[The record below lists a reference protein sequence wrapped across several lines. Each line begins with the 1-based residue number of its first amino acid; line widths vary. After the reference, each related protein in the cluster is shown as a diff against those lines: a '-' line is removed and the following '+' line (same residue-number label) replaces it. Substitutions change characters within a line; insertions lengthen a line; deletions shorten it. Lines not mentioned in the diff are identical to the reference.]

1 MSSVVISGDTSG
13 AITLAAPAVAGT
25 NTLSLPAVTDTL
37 VGLAATQTLTNKSIA
52 ATQLT
57 GTLPAAQAVS
67 GSIIQV
73 AQYLNYNTVSTTNS
87 SFTATGFALTITPKS
102 ASSTML
108 IRCAISGSQNAPNGA
123 GYFTVYRNGSNLA
136 GDNGY
141 NTLYL
146 NVGYSGIFRVG
157 IPIEITNA
165 SGGTSAITYEIYFKT
180 NTVGTVALNNDSSA
194 TSITVMEIAP

>member
-1 MSSVVISGDTSG
+1 MSIVLIGSTSG
-13 AITLAAPAVAGT
+13 SCTLQEQAVAGT
-25 NTLSLPAVTDTL
+25 TVLTLPTTSGTV
-37 VGLAATQTLTNKSIA
+37 LTSASTGISASNI
-52 ATQLT
+52 TT

-73 AQYLNYNTVSTTNS
+73 AQYLNYTNVSTTNS
-87 SFTATGFALTITPKS
+87 SFTSTGFSLTITPKS

-108 IRCAISGSQNAPNGA
+108 VRCAISASQNAPNGA

-136 GDNGY
+136 GANGY

-180 NTVGTVALNNDSSA
+180 NTVGTVAMNNDSTA

>member
-1 MSSVVISGDTSG
+1 MSIVLQGSTSG
-13 AITLAAPAVAGT
+13 SVTLQEPAIAGST
-25 NTLSLPAVTDTL
+25 VLTLPAVSGT
-37 VGLAATQTLTNKSIA
+37 VLTSASTGISASNI
-52 ATQLT
+52 TT

-73 AQYLNYNTVSTTNS
+73 AQYLNYTYASTTNS
-87 SFTATGFALTITPKS
+87 SFSSTGYAVTITPKS

-108 IRCAISGSQNAPNGA
+108 IRCAISGSQSASNGA
-123 GYFTVYRNGSNLA
+123 GYFTIYRNGSNLA
-136 GDNGY
+136 GASGY
-141 NTLYL
+141 NTLYS
-146 NVGYSGIFRVG
+146 NATFSNPFRVG

-180 NTVGTVALNNDSSA
+180 NTVGTVGINQDSSA